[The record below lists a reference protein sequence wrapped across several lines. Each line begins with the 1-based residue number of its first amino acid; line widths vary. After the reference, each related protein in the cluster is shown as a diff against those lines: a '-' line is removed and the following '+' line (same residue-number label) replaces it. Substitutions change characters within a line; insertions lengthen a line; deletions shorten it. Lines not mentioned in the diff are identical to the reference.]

1 MVDQE
6 LPNIKCLTEHFAE
19 LPDPRSHVNRHHPLV
34 EVIVMCVCAVLSG
47 ADGPA
52 AIAMWANLHR
62 EWLQEY
68 LELPQGIPSRD
79 TFRRVLQRLEPQAF
93 QRCFGAWLQS
103 LIGAAG
109 AKFLSIDGKTLRRS
123 HDGKKALGALHM
135 VSVWATEQQLTL
147 GQIATA
153 AKSNEITAIPLVLEL
168 VDVKGAIVTIDAMGC
183 QKEIAADIVARKG
196 DYVLPV
202 KGNQGNLEAAVQD
215 FLYEHLEDDFARV
228 KVSRHETEE
237 RCHGRQEHRIYLQV
251 DVPESLP
258 GRKNWAG
265 MKTLGLVIRTREI
278 DGKETGEVQCY
289 ISSLKRNAKRFARAV
304 RGHWGIEN
312 TCHWTLDMTFREDE
326 SRARERNVA
335 ENLSWLRRFALGLLK
350 QHPNEKMSLV
360 MKRRACGWNT
370 DFLTEVLFG
379 VRD

>member
-6 LPNIKCLTEHFAE
+6 LPNVKDLTEHFAD
-19 LPDPRSHVNRHHPLV
+19 LPDPRSHVNRHHSLV
-34 EVIVMCVCAVLSG
+34 EVIVICVCAVLSG

-68 LELPQGIPSRD
+68 LKLPHGIPSRD

-93 QRCFGAWLQS
+93 QRCFGAWLES

-109 AKFLSIDGKTLRRS
+109 AKFLAIDGKTLRRS

-183 QKEIAADIVARKG
+183 QKEIAAEIVAREG

-215 FLYEHLEDDFARV
+215 FIYEHLEDDFARV
-228 KVSRHETEE
+228 KVSRLETDE
-237 RCHGRQEHRIYLQV
+237 RSHGRQEHRTYVQL

-326 SRARERNVA
+326 SRTRERNVA

-379 VRD
+379 VTD